1 MQQNTKGCKVMKL
14 TKEQKKIVDQYKKE
28 NNLTNEQVVN
38 YLINILEQE
47 LEN

>member
-1 MQQNTKGCKVMKL
+1 MKL